1 MLSKYINYFVGAG
14 FALLMLGIVA
24 IVLQEFQ
31 GTQSNTTTA
40 YTILGNTLGMFTNMT
55 GQLPTVGKVAGVL
68 ALLVVIGLIGLFGYQ
83 KVRRSI

>member
-14 FALLMLGIVA
+14 FALLFLGIVA

-31 GTQSNTTTA
+31 TTQTSGTAAHTV
-40 YTILGNTLGMFTNMT
+40 LGNALGMFSNLT

-83 KVRRSI
+83 KVKSAI